1 MPWTAKFK
9 LHLIAEEKME
19 SRNVKNEKVEVGNGF
34 PWDKLRGFT
43 WTNLGKR
50 VWSKGLWLCH
60 SEMFNNI
67 IVSHWKAVPWR
78 FCCVDASDCFVLFH
92 LSYLLFMCGKSIWRN
107 ILYLHLYMFLMES
120 NVLGRKWQGEIFNF

>member
-92 LSYLLFMCGKSIWRN
+92 LSYLLFMCGKK
-107 ILYLHLYMFLMES
+107 YMKEYFVFAPLH
-120 NVLGRKWQGEIFNF
+120 VLNGVKCAGEKMARWNF